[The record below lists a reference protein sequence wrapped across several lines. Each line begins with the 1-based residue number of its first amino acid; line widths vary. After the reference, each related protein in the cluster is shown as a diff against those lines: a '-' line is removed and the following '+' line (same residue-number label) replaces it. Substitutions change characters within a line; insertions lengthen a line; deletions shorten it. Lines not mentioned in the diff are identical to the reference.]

1 MAKWAF
7 RKVWTIFFPFSKIY
21 SAVLPHRWVTETTEG
36 QSSRQVPFISPD
48 ILGAGF
54 LPPGC
59 LPVESFKAEVL
70 FFNMFMESLKELQD
84 PCIPNDAVHSL
95 YCSLSL
101 SHSQW
106 EHCLPDISLIMGH
119 LGFWCLATL
128 CHQCWWWLQE
138 NDWEAKSLCVVYK
151 VTSKL
156 HSWRKGYKRADGDL
170 PGFWCL
176 HLAATFRGST
186 G

>member
-21 SAVLPHRWVTETTEG
+21 SAVCPTDESQKLLKDKADRFHLFLQTSWVLVFYLLGLCLWRALNLRFSFSICTWNHWG
-36 QSSRQVPFISPD
+36 NYKIPLSP
-48 ILGAGF
+48 
-54 LPPGC
+54 
-59 LPVESFKAEVL
+59 
-70 FFNMFMESLKELQD
+70 MM
-84 PCIPNDAVHSL
+84 L
-95 YCSLSL
+95 YTAYTVLSL

-106 EHCLPDISLIMGH
+106 EHCLPDISLIMGNQ
-119 LGFWCLATL
+119 GFWCLATL
-128 CHQCWWWLQE
+128 YHQCWWWLQE
-138 NDWEAKSLCVVYK
+138 IDWEAKSLCVVYK

-156 HSWRKGYKRADGDL
+156 HSWRKGYKRAEGDL